1 MTLELLTFI
10 YHAHICSIADVSTI
24 FLCSYVRFLTFF
36 LIALVYVAKYIF
48 TWFFFF
54 FFERDLYLVLL
65 KGLLDVLNNVFVFWP
80 SPGYLSV
87 SCLQHRY
94 IIINLQWDFVL
105 GKGSSLVSC
114 KKILD
119 FKLTLGF
126 GFKAS
131 RLSKKTH

>member
-1 MTLELLTFI
+1 MLIGTLLNIL
-10 YHAHICSIADVSTI
+10 AHCID
-24 FLCSYVRFLTFF
+24 LCSKIYLY
-36 LIALVYVAKYIF
+36 LV
-48 TWFFFF
+48 FFF

-105 GKGSSLVSC
+105 GKGSSLISC
-114 KKILD
+114 KKKLD